1 MVGRSG
7 IHACYSYLYFDFD
20 LFMDC
25 VMNDNSELLDQV
37 LHIAGGGGCGGG
49 GRRPSRGLGWNRGC
63 RSGIEGDRKRR

>member
-1 MVGRSG
+1 MGVVGRSG

-37 LHIAGGGGCGGG
+37 LHIAGGGVVGAGGG
-49 GRRPSRGLGWNRGC
+49 AQVGA
-63 RSGIEGDRKRR
+63 